1 MRRNILSKGQFC
13 ADYRKDVVSIR
24 TVKRKK
30 INVPRRP
37 HLADGRVQL
46 IVTSSKH
53 NQLGPKQPV
62 LNTCENK
69 LEMLEVLRCS
79 EIALI
84 LFNTE
89 KCKAQIL
96 QHS

>member
-1 MRRNILSKGQFC
+1 MCHVDPIWQM
-13 ADYRKDVVSIR
+13 
-24 TVKRKK
+24 
-30 INVPRRP
+30 
-37 HLADGRVQL
+37 GRVQL

-53 NQLGPKQPV
+53 NQLGPKLPV

-79 EIALI
+79 EIALT

-89 KCKAQIL
+89 NARPKFSSIVKL
-96 QHS
+96 LTLEKHSIC